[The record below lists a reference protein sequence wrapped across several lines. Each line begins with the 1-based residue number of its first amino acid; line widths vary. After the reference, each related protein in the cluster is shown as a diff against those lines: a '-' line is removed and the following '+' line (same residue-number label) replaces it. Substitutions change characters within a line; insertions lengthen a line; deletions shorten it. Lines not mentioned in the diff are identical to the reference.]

1 MASAR
6 QRDGRWTG
14 LYRDQ
19 GRQRSAG
26 TYDTKTS
33 ALKAARA
40 AEALAASGI
49 DPRPAQTGMLYPS
62 ARRGRITL
70 AGYAPGW
77 LSGHRLEPTSRATYE
92 AQLKHIIRD
101 LGSVPLADL
110 DAPKCRSFIRQVE
123 ATGLSSSTTGLIMTV
138 LRAMCETAVADRLM
152 DRNPTSGIKIAT
164 RHAPS
169 ALRSPDLTDHP
180 RCRRSSSPSA
190 GGWPSAYRL
199 PVECIVPKPVSELFI
214 PIDLGLYNPLTL
226 PAGQWPGRTT

>member
-1 MASAR
+1 MGELRGAYMASVR

-62 ARRGRITL
+62 ARRGRITV

-77 LSGHRLEPTSRATYE
+77 LSGHRLEPPT
-92 AQLKHIIRD
+92 
-101 LGSVPLADL
+101 
-110 DAPKCRSFIRQVE
+110 CRSFIRQVE

-164 RHAPS
+164 RHAAPS
-169 ALRSPDLTDHP
+169 ALRSLDLTDTRGAGDP
-180 RCRRSSSPSA
+180 RRLRRVVAKRPPSVSVTQLNALCRNRFLNYLS
-190 GGWPSAYRL
+190 L
-199 PVECIVPKPVSELFI
+199 
-214 PIDLGLYNPLTL
+214 LTWDYIT
-226 PAGQWPGRTT
+226 P